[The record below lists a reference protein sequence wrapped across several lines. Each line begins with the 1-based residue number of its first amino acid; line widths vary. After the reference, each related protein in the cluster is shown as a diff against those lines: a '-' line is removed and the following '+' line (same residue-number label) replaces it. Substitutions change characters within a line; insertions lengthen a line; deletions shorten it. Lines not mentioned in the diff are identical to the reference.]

1 MRARPPREITT
12 AEAVSSSFQDV
23 TTMPN
28 ERSFGPRPSVPF
40 LCLPHLLEH
49 QARRIPD
56 APAILAPGRAPLTYG
71 RLYQHIEEMERRLR
85 VMGIGRDDRVA
96 IVLPNGPELAV
107 AILTVA
113 ASAACAPLNPAYGA
127 DELERFFADLRP
139 RALIAQAG
147 WDCPSRR
154 VALSRGVRVIELSTA
169 AGLKAGLFTLA
180 GEQGGAS
187 SDKPVSASDTALLV
201 PTSGTTARSK
211 IVPQSHAG
219 ICTSAFAHGAA
230 LALKE
235 SDRCLNVLPLFHG
248 HGLLATVIAS
258 LAAGASIVCSPGF
271 DVGRFSGWL
280 TAFQPTWYS
289 AVPTI
294 HQAILAQARHN
305 RERLAD
311 SRLRFVRSSS
321 ASLAPRI
328 FAELERA
335 FESPVIEW
343 YGMTEVT
350 ASPIACNPLPPRQRK
365 AGSVGLPTIL
375 DVAIMDERGAWLAG
389 GQTGEVVVRGATGG
403 L

>member
-1 MRARPPREITT
+1 MWPP
-12 AEAVSSSFQDV
+12 
-23 TTMPN
+23 
-28 ERSFGPRPSVPF
+28 
-40 LCLPHLLEH
+40 L
-49 QARRIPD
+49 
-56 APAILAPGRAPLTYG
+56 LAPGRTPLTYG
-71 RLYQHIEEMERRLR
+71 RLFQHIEEMERRLR
-85 VMGIGRDDRVA
+85 AMGMGRHDRIV

-127 DELERFFADLRP
+127 DELERYFADLQP

-147 WDCPSRR
+147 CDCPSRR
-154 VALSRGVRVIELSTA
+154 VALSRGVRVIELSAA

-187 SDKPVSASDTALLV
+187 SDEPVSASDTALLV

-219 ICTSAFAHGAA
+219 ICTSAYAHGAA

-248 HGLLATVIAS
+248 HGLHATVIAS
-258 LAAGASIVCSPGF
+258 LAAGASVVCSPGF

-311 SRLRFVRSSS
+311 SRLRFVRDTVGSVTHQPAGRDEFTNMVWRRPSPS
-321 ASLAPRI
+321 GNPKTARRRTATRR
-328 FAELERA
+328 RA
-335 FESPVIEW
+335 TQLWRRWSQMQHRFRAAIINQKTAQALGIAVPLPLLGRADEVIE
-343 YGMTEVT
+343 
-350 ASPIACNPLPPRQRK
+350 
-365 AGSVGLPTIL
+365 
-375 DVAIMDERGAWLAG
+375 
-389 GQTGEVVVRGATGG
+389 
-403 L
+403 